1 MLDVLII
8 GSGFGGAIPAYELAS
23 AGLKVCLLERGPW
36 RDTPP
41 VRAAGIGRRAPLP
54 HGRHFLTHVACRVHH
69 RWLPRRGLNLHRHG
83 LMEVFAG
90 QGVNVVCSSG
100 VGGGSHAYGG
110 LHAHPLCED
119 YWDGVAEG
127 ISSARMAPHYA
138 EVKTLLGSR
147 QPEVAHGSMA
157 WQQGSNDFVRIQGT
171 KAPGWGYAP
180 ETDFTREGSFGS
192 PEGNKITLDAACLL
206 PALHNG
212 LEIKDGHEALQVC
225 RLPEGGFEVTVK
237 NTHDGSE
244 GKIRAERVIVAA
256 GALNTLSLLLRSR
269 ATGGL
274 AGMPALGQGF
284 GTNADVMAFWPVNTP
299 DANHPADGVYQHLFQ
314 HKEDTHGPLFMQA
327 GISGLQ
333 ALPLPTSIKRALQR
347 QLFIAGMGIDAADG
361 HVSLERGRLKIRYDA
376 AGSPVFGRIAG
387 HLQAI
392 GQASGQR
399 LYAPGKPSTVHPLG
413 GARAGESITTSVVN
427 GYGEVHD
434 VPGLFITDASA
445 LPAAPGSPPSLSIAA
460 WARHVALGML
470 AAN

>member
-8 GSGFGGAIPAYELAS
+8 GSGFGGAIPAYELAR

-54 HGRHFLTHVACRVHH
+54 QGRHFLTHVACRVHH
-69 RWLPRRGLNLHRHG
+69 RWLPRCGLNLHRHG
-83 LMEVFAG
+83 LMEVFSG

-110 LHAHPLCED
+110 LHAHPLRDD
-119 YWDGVAEG
+119 YWDDVAEG
-127 ISSARMAPHYA
+127 VSSAAMAPHYTA
-138 EVKTLLGSR
+138 VKALLGSR
-147 QPEVAHGSMA
+147 APAEEQGGLA
-157 WQQGSNDFVRIQGT
+157 WQRDSNNFMKVESER
-171 KAPGWGYAP
+171 APAWGYAA
-180 ETDFTREGSFGS
+180 ETDFSREGSFGS

-206 PALHNG
+206 PALRNG

-299 DANHPADGVYQHLFQ
+299 GANHPADGVYQHLFK

-361 HVSLERGRLKIRYDA
+361 QVSLERGRLKIRYDA

-392 GQASGQR
+392 GRASGQR

-413 GARAGESITTSVVN
+413 GARAGQSVEASVVN
-427 GYGEVHD
+427 GWGEVHD

-445 LPAAPGSPPSLSIAA
+445 LPAAPGSPPSLTIAA

-470 AAN
+470 AVN